1 MLIINNG
8 KCFSYYP
15 CQRKTPLAS
24 SVLCWR
30 CLLNYICITLTT
42 TSGRNNSTQEMLL
55 LAHSFRCQP
64 ILAARAWLSSFSLG
78 QRSCSDVVHV
88 TKRIG
93 SIVKGRNLV
102 TAFNYASLETCFLC
116 SHTGS
121 TVPKDGAPTWEK
133 VITMMISQCH

>member
-30 CLLNYICITLTT
+30 CLLNYICITLT
-42 TSGRNNSTQEMLL
+42 RNNSTQEMLL

-93 SIVKGRNLV
+93 SIVKDRNLV

-121 TVPKDGAPTWEK
+121 TVPKDGTPTWEK